1 MLVYLNLIEGRD
13 RKDLFAQ
20 IYEENY
26 LRMYHIAFA
35 ILKQHADAEDAVHEA
50 FLSIA
55 KNFRKYS
62 KLSCREIEGL
72 CVTIV
77 KSKVID
83 QLRYKK
89 RFTEEELAN
98 IVLFNEYAGF
108 EPEKSLENK
117 EEAQKLRKIMEQ
129 LPEVLR
135 ITVDL
140 KYFYDYSNKEIATI
154 LDVPVKT
161 VEMRLYR
168 AKIKMGELLENEE

>member
-1 MLVYLNLIEGRD
+1 MLIYLSMIEGEE
-13 RKDLFAQ
+13 RKASFEK
-20 IYEENY
+20 IYKENY
-26 LRMYHIAFA
+26 LRMYHIALS
-35 ILKQHADAEDAVHEA
+35 ILKQPADAEDAVHEA

-55 KNFRKYS
+55 KNFKKYFH
-62 KLSCREIEGL
+62 LSCRKMEGL

-140 KYFYDYSNKEIATI
+140 KYFYDYSNKEIAKI

-168 AKIKMGELLENEE
+168 AKIKMRELLENEE

>member
-1 MLVYLNLIEGRD
+1 MLVYLNLIEGRE

-35 ILKQHADAEDAVHEA
+35 ILKRHADAEDAVHEA

-62 KLSCREIEGL
+62 KLSCREMEGL

-77 KSKVID
+77 KSKVMD
-83 QLRYKK
+83 QLRRSKK
-89 RFTEEELAN
+89 YSGEELENLVLYNEYEEFDSEKKLLREEE
-98 IVLFNEYAGF
+98 YA
-108 EPEKSLENK
+108 KVRRVK
-117 EEAQKLRKIMEQ
+117 EQ
-129 LPEVLR
+129 LPEVLAM
-135 ITVDL
+135 TVDL
-140 KYFYDYSNKEIATI
+140 KYFYDYSNQEIAKI
-154 LDVPVKT
+154 MNEQVKT

-168 AKIKMGELLENEE
+168 AKLKMQELWEDEE